1 MIEAVTKSKMS
12 WTIRLVF
19 VQSQRLYDFHVVAAA
34 THLRLEH
41 HCASSQRI
49 FSEASTATVH
59 RHNGYSLRLEHH
71 CASSQRIFSEA
82 SVSLVHCP
90 NGKKIS
96 DKTDSVLT
104 QKVKRKNAS
113 FNKKKNAQPKV
124 ALVCLCIHILSN

>member
-49 FSEASTATVH
+49 FSEAS
-59 RHNGYSLRLEHH
+59 
-71 CASSQRIFSEA
+71 
-82 SVSLVHCP
+82 VSLVHCP

-113 FNKKKNAQPKV
+113 FNKIKNAQPKV